1 MSLLNM
7 FMKQDELVY
16 KVKASPFF
24 WRQKA
29 EELKF
34 AAEILWPHAE
44 ERLNKT
50 IESVEENSEFDI
62 NSLEPDTFYIFL
74 SLLGFSTEGLFIGV
88 ITRDYPSYVS
98 NGKLSSKL
106 ITHDL
111 IELSMLAKLS
121 LSPHE
126 KIFCKQAYKAIMF
139 ESRYPIPK
147 DNSETDYSME
157 IGGHCKD
164 VFTSLY
170 NRLYPTLGHFNK
182 TKKSWHFFFMAR
194 QAQNYLKTYNI
205 KQWTKCHAYNIQKLY
220 DKVSQYEWKELNKN
234 CAQ

>member
-1 MSLLNM
+1 M
-7 FMKQDELVY
+7 FKKQDELVY

-50 IESVEENSEFDI
+50 IESAEENSEFDV
-62 NSLEPDTFYIFL
+62 NSLEPDIFSIFL
-74 SLLGFSTEGLFIGV
+74 SLLGFSTEALFKGV
-88 ITRDYPSYVS
+88 IIRDNPFYVS
-98 NGKLSSKL
+98 NGKLCSKL
-106 ITHDL
+106 TTHDL
-111 IELSMLAKLS
+111 LKLAKRAKLS
-121 LSPHE
+121 LSQHE
-126 KIFCKQAYKAIMF
+126 KIFCKQAYKAMII

-164 VFTSLY
+164 VFTGLY
-170 NRLYPTLGHFNK
+170 KRLYPTLGLFNK
-182 TKKSWHFFFMAR
+182 TKKS
-194 QAQNYLKTYNI
+194 
-205 KQWTKCHAYNIQKLY
+205 
-220 DKVSQYEWKELNKN
+220 
-234 CAQ
+234 